1 MGSQGSRTDLQ
12 CIKLN
17 MLGMLISVEI
27 NNRMSVNFTASS
39 SADASVFS
47 LTAKTWLLL
56 SRHPTSDP
64 SHSTDVAIYRR
75 L

>member
-1 MGSQGSRTDLQ
+1 MGAQGSRSDLQ
-12 CIKLN
+12 FIKLN

-39 SADASVFS
+39 SADASVFG

-56 SRHPTSDP
+56 S
-64 SHSTDVAIYRR
+64 
-75 L
+75 